1 MREKLLLQTVI
12 KLTEQKKKN
21 DSLTNAIAKLFSV
34 KSALLLLPCASPI

>member
-12 KLTEQKKKN
+12 KLTEQKKN